1 MSNNC
6 SNCYNGCTEVCSD
19 KCVKYT
25 GVDVPVLGIQNGD
38 SLSFVEQSLIT
49 YLSSTLDGTG
59 VFPIVPSAAICPTV
73 QNNLDECNPLSL
85 NNYLKAIIES
95 LCQIEETIGV
105 IQEEVPTEPYILGC
119 LSVPG
124 ITDDPTVNTSTDT
137 QAVIQAVIDKVCEVQ
152 QSLNNFITYVNNTFV
167 AISDINTY
175 IENYINNNPTQ
186 TLINNRM
193 VPFSATPYF
202 GSLGNFDGSGAGI
215 GDWDRIFLCNGAN
228 GTPDLRGRVVVA
240 STTGMP
246 GGGGLDPAVVPV
258 LGEVPDWS
266 LGTTSGAYRV
276 TLESSQIPPHTHV
289 STVTSSLSPASHTH
303 KVVSLGTANTND
315 PVQTDQQ
322 IRQGYS
328 TGGNLGY
335 GLRGTSSPAT
345 NGLTSEVT
353 QTLNVG
359 VSLAN
364 TGGGQDHANWQPGYG
379 AYYIIYIP

>member
-6 SNCYNGCTEVCSD
+6 SNCYNGCTEITSD

-25 GVDVPVLGIQNGD
+25 GVDVPVLGIKNGD
-38 SLSFVEQSLIT
+38 SLSFVEQALIT

-59 VFPIVPSAAICPTV
+59 IFPIIPPSVICPTV
-73 QNNLDECNPLSL
+73 QANLDDCNPLSL
-85 NNYLKAIIES
+85 NNYLEAIIES
-95 LCQIEETIGV
+95 LCEIEQTIGV
-105 IQEEVPTEPYILGC
+105 IQEEVPTDPYILRC

-124 ITDDPTVNTSTDT
+124 ITDDPNATSTDT
-137 QAVIQAVIDKVCEVQ
+137 QAVIQAVIDKVCEVE
-152 QSLNNFITYVNNTFV
+152 QSLNNFITFVENTYV

-175 IENYINNNPTQ
+175 IENYINNDPSQ
-186 TLINNRM
+186 TLISNRM

-202 GSLGNFDGSGAGI
+202 GSLNNFDGGGAGI

-246 GGGGLDPAVVPV
+246 GGGGLDPAVVPI
-258 LGEVPDWS
+258 LGQVPEWS
-266 LGTTSGAYRV
+266 LGTTGGEYRV
-276 TLESSQIPPHTHV
+276 TLDAAQIPAHTHA
-289 STVTSSLSPASHTH
+289 STVTSTLSPATHSH
-303 KVVSLGTANTND
+303 KMVSLGTANTQD

-322 IRQGYS
+322 IRQAFS

-335 GLRGTSSPAT
+335 AMRGTSSPAT

-359 VSLAN
+359 VSNAS
-364 TGGGQDHANWQPGYG
+364 TGGGQSHANWQPGYG

>member
-25 GVDVPVLGIQNGD
+25 GVDVPVLGIKNGD
-38 SLSFVEQSLIT
+38 SLSFVEQALIT

-73 QNNLDECNPLSL
+73 QANLDDCNPLSL

-105 IQEEVPTEPYILGC
+105 IQEEVPTDPYILGC

-152 QSLNNFITYVNNTFV
+152 QNLNNFITYVNNTFV

-215 GDWDRIFLCNGAN
+215 GEWDRIFLCNGAN

-258 LGEVPDWS
+258 LGEVPEWS

-303 KVVSLGTANTND
+303 KVVSLGTANTQD
-315 PVQTDQQ
+315 PVGADQQ

-335 GLRGTSSPAT
+335 AMRGTSDSAT
-345 NGLTSEVT
+345 RGLTSEVT

>member
-6 SNCYNGCTEVCSD
+6 SNCYNGCTEVSSD

-25 GVDVPVLGIQNGD
+25 GVDVPVLGIKHGD

-59 VFPIVPSAAICPTV
+59 IFPVIPPAIICPTV
-73 QNNLDECNPLSL
+73 ESNLDDCNPLSL
-85 NNYLKAIIES
+85 NNYLEAIIQS
-95 LCQIEETIGV
+95 LCQVEATIGV
-105 IQEEVPTEPYILGC
+105 IQEEIPSEPYVLNCI
-119 LSVPG
+119 SVPG
-124 ITDDPTVNTSTDT
+124 LTDDSSTTSTDT
-137 QAVIQAVIDKVCEVQ
+137 QAVLQAVINYVCNLQ
-152 QSLNNFITYVNNTFV
+152 TQLNNFITYADNTFV

-175 IENYINNNPTQ
+175 IENYLNGNSQQ
-186 TLINNRM
+186 TAINNRM

-240 STTGMP
+240 ATTAMP

-258 LGEVPDWS
+258 LGQVPEWS
-266 LGTTSGAYRV
+266 LGTTSGDYRV
-276 TLESSQIPPHTHV
+276 TLTTSQIPPHTHA
-289 STVTSSLSPASHTH
+289 STVTSSLNPSTHSH
-303 KVVSLGTANTND
+303 KMVSMGTANTQD
-315 PVQTDQQ
+315 PVQPDQQ
-322 IRQGYS
+322 VRQAYS

-353 QTLNVG
+353 QTLSVG
-359 VSLAN
+359 VSLAD
-364 TGGGQDHANWQPGYG
+364 TGGGQGHSNWQPGYG

>member
-25 GVDVPVLGIQNGD
+25 GVDVPVLGIKHGD

-59 VFPIVPSAAICPTV
+59 IFPIVPPATICPTV
-73 QNNLDECNPLSL
+73 QGNLDDCNPLSL
-85 NNYLKAIIES
+85 NNYLEGIIKS

-105 IQEEVPTEPYILGC
+105 IEEEVPTDPYILGC

-124 ITDDPTVNTSTDT
+124 ATDDPTANTSTDT

-152 QSLNNFITYVNNTFV
+152 LNLNQFISYVNNTFV

-215 GDWDRIFLCNGAN
+215 GEWDRIFLCNGAN

-246 GGGGLDPAVVPV
+246 GGGGLDPAVIPILGQVP
-258 LGEVPDWS
+258 EWS

-276 TLESSQIPPHTHV
+276 TLESSEIPPHTHV

-303 KVVSLGTANTND
+303 KVVSLGSANTQD
-315 PVQTDQQ
+315 PVGADQQ

-335 GLRGTSSPAT
+335 AMRGTSDPAT
-345 NGLTSEVT
+345 RGLTSEVT

-359 VSLAN
+359 VSLAD

>member
-25 GVDVPVLGIQNGD
+25 GVDVPVLGIKHGD

-59 VFPIVPSAAICPTV
+59 IFPIVPPATICPTV
-73 QNNLDECNPLSL
+73 QGNLDDCNPLSL
-85 NNYLKAIIES
+85 NNYLEGIIKS

-105 IQEEVPTEPYILGC
+105 LQEEVPTEPYLLRC

-152 QSLNNFITYVNNTFV
+152 LNLNQFISYVNNTFV

-215 GDWDRIFLCNGAN
+215 GEWDRIFLCNGAN

-246 GGGGLDPAVVPV
+246 GGGGLDPAVIPI
-258 LGEVPDWS
+258 LGQVPDWS

-276 TLESSQIPPHTHV
+276 TLEPSEIPPHTHV
-289 STVTSSLSPASHTH
+289 STVTSSLTPESHTH
-303 KVVSLGTANTND
+303 KVVSLGSANTQD
-315 PVQTDQQ
+315 PVGADQQ

-335 GLRGTSSPAT
+335 AMRGTSDSAT
-345 NGLTSEVT
+345 RGLTSEVT

>member
-25 GVDVPVLGIQNGD
+25 GVDVPVLGIKNGD
-38 SLSFVEQSLIT
+38 SLSFVEQALIT

-73 QNNLDECNPLSL
+73 QNNLDDCNPLSL

-105 IQEEVPTEPYILGC
+105 IQQEVPTEPYILGC
-119 LSVPG
+119 ISVPG
-124 ITDDPTVNTSTDT
+124 ITDDPNATSTDT
-137 QAVIQAVIDKVCEVQ
+137 QAVIQAVINKVCEVQ
-152 QSLNNFITYVNNTFV
+152 QNLNNFITYVNNTFV

-175 IENYINNNPTQ
+175 IENYLNNNPTQ

-215 GDWDRIFLCNGAN
+215 GNWDRIFLCNGAN

-246 GGGGLDPAVVPV
+246 GGGALDPAVVPV
-258 LGEVPDWS
+258 LGEVPEWS

-303 KVVSLGTANTND
+303 KMVSLGTANTQD
-315 PVQTDQQ
+315 PVQTNQQ
-322 IRQGYS
+322 VRQSYS

-335 GLRGTSSPAT
+335 GLRGTSSAAT

-353 QTLNVG
+353 QTLSVG
-359 VSLAN
+359 VSLAD